1 MPLLAVL
8 LLLAAA
14 VGHATWNYAAKGASG
29 SAPFIFCFTLVSEVI
44 YLPLAIGAAIW
55 TGWSDI
61 GPELLLFA
69 LVSGTLHGA
78 YFLLLNEG
86 YAVGDLSIVYPLAR
100 GTGPALSVVGA
111 ILIFGERPSPL
122 ALAGAALVVA
132 GIVVMTWSPGRRAS
146 AELTRSIAFALAT
159 GLVIAA
165 YTLWDNKGVTVV
177 TPVLYSWCT
186 EFFQLSLFAPI
197 VLGSVQRRNDVARIF
212 REQRL
217 PTLVIAVLSP
227 GAYILVL
234 IALTLAPVSYV
245 APAREISILFGAV
258 LGLRLL
264 GESDPARRLAGA
276 AAIAAGV
283 AALAIG

>member
-1 MPLLAVL
+1 MPSSPAPCTP
-8 LLLAAA
+8 
-14 VGHATWNYAAKGASG
+14 ATSSSSTRA
-29 SAPFIFCFTLVSEVI
+29 TL
-44 YLPLAIGAAIW
+44 
-55 TGWSDI
+55 
-61 GPELLLFA
+61 F
-69 LVSGTLHGA
+69 
-78 YFLLLNEG
+78 
-86 YAVGDLSIVYPLAR
+86 GDLSIVYPLAR

-132 GIVVMTWSPGRRAS
+132 GIVVMTWTPRHRAS

-159 GLVIAA
+159 GVAIAA

-186 EFFQLSLFAPI
+186 EFFQLAIFAPI
-197 VLGSVQRRNDVARIF
+197 VLGSTARRADVALIF

-245 APAREISILFGAV
+245 APAREISILFAAI

-264 GESDPARRLAGA
+264 NESDPARRLAGA
-276 AAIAAGV
+276 TAIVAGV

>member
-1 MPLLAVL
+1 LPVLALAL
-8 LLLAAA
+8 LLSAA
-14 VGHATWNYAAKGASG
+14 VAHATWNYVAKGASG
-29 SAPFIFCFTLVSEVI
+29 SASFIFCFTLVSEVV
-44 YLPLAIGAAIW
+44 YLPLAIAAFIW
-55 TGWSDI
+55 TGDGI
-61 GPELLLFA
+61 GRDLLLFA
-69 LVSGTLHGA
+69 LVSGALHGA

-122 ALAGAALVVA
+122 ALSGAAFVVA
-132 GIVVMTWSPGRRAS
+132 GIVVMTWSPGRTRG
-146 AELTRSIAFALAT
+146 AELGRSIAFALAT
-159 GLVIAA
+159 GIVIAA
-165 YTLWDNKGVTVV
+165 YTLWDNKGVTIA
-177 TPVLYSWCT
+177 TPIIYSWCT
-186 EFFQLSLFAPI
+186 EFFQLALFAPFALSSI
-197 VLGSVQRRNDVARIF
+197 TRREEVARIF

-217 PTLVIAVLSP
+217 ATGVIAALSP

-245 APAREISILFGAV
+245 APAREVSILFGAI

-276 AAIAAGV
+276 TAIVAGV